1 MKSPFFKNVMVYSL
15 NRDLPLDAE
24 ELEQQLQTMAF
35 SPCAAQDMAK
45 SGWINVTSDG
55 LLLAENGQYLLCC
68 QTESKI
74 MPVSTLNDYV
84 AEKVEKMEREQSR
97 KVRRNERVSLRDEAL
112 CVLLPRAF
120 SRRSQSYIW
129 IDSVNSRIYVDAA
142 SAKAAEDMLALLR
155 KTIGSLPVIPMMTAD
170 PIELTL
176 TEWLRAAEL
185 PAGFALGDEAE
196 LAAILEDGGKI
207 RCKKQDLL
215 SDEVRTHI
223 EAGKLVT
230 QLSLD
235 WQERI
240 LCRVSDDLSIKG
252 IKYADMLTQQNDDI
266 DREDQRA
273 RMLADFVLF
282 ASEFSS
288 FFSGLVEALGG
299 EAKR

>member
-1 MKSPFFKNVMVYSL
+1 MKSPFFKNVMAYSL
-15 NRDLPLDAE
+15 NRDIPLDVE
-24 ELEQQLQTMAF
+24 QLEQQLQAMTF

-68 QTESKI
+68 QHETKI
-74 MPVSTLNDYV
+74 MPAATLNDYV
-84 AEKVEKMEREQSR
+84 AEKVEKIEREQAR
-97 KVRRNERVSLRDEAL
+97 KVRRSERVSLRDEAL
-112 CVLLPRAF
+112 SVLLPRAF
-120 SRRSQSYIW
+120 TRRSESYIW

-185 PAGFALGDEAE
+185 PAGFALGDEAQ

-215 SDEVRTHI
+215 SDEVRSHI

-240 LCRVSDDLSIKG
+240 FCRVSDDLSIKG
-252 IKYADMLTQQNDDI
+252 IKYADMLTEQNDDI

-273 RMLADFVLF
+273 RMLADFMLF
-282 ASEFSS
+282 TSEFSG
-288 FFSGLVEALGG
+288 FFSGLVDALGG